1 MIDELIELI
10 NDNNKIVFFTG
21 AGVSTLSGLK
31 DFRSKDGLYNKKYD
45 YSPEYMLSNTF
56 FWEHTK
62 EFFDFYRDNLNST
75 KYNPNIIH
83 KTLKKLEDKNK
94 LLGVITQNIDGFD
107 ETVGIKNLYEIH
119 GSIKR
124 NYCVKCHKFFDENYV
139 FNNNDVP
146 ICDECGGI
154 VKPDVVLYEEP
165 LNENVTNSAIS
176 VIKNADLLIIAGTS
190 LNVYPAAGY
199 INYFNG
205 KKIVLLNRDFTPYD
219 NICNLVLHNDLKDIF
234 EELYKKIN

>member
-107 ETVGIKNLYEIH
+107 ESVGIKNLYEIH

-165 LNENVTNSAIS
+165 LNENVTNSAIDA
-176 VIKNADLLIIAGTS
+176 IKNADLLIIAGTS